1 MVQQK
6 KRKFPETAPLT
17 EHEFRRRFRMGLIAA
32 WLIPPATGELGMCF
46 LGFWDLRQAGL
57 SLLRFTGVYVV
68 AFTLVAYV
76 VFKRQIF
83 DPVAALADEQ
93 HALYNAHATKLR
105 SFPWVFWGLLSLYCS
120 FGPATVLSSNAVFE
134 GVEYTLGN
142 TRCRCSA
149 LSRFC

>member
-1 MVQQK
+1 
-6 KRKFPETAPLT
+6 
-17 EHEFRRRFRMGLIAA
+17 
-32 WLIPPATGELGMCF
+32 MCF

-134 GVEYTLGN
+134 GVEYTLG
-142 TRCRCSA
+142 
-149 LSRFC
+149 